1 MHDQPITVDTAAFGD
16 QTHEW
21 PLADGR
27 TLGYG
32 LYGASDGPLVVVLD
46 GPGSRGLARAMSSP
60 AAQLGI
66 KLLAPDRPG
75 FGSSS
80 PAGERSIAAI
90 SGDLFALVDHLGF
103 RRFGLV
109 AQSGGTPY
117 ALAVA
122 AAAGDRVTGLAF
134 VGGLAPLDEPHALR
148 DVARSMRMAFMLA
161 RRAPWV
167 LRLFLNGVARQT
179 AKDPEAVARKFAATL
194 PADDRRVLADPTL
207 WAIHATSCAEITSRP
222 AAFALETRMLV
233 RPWSVD
239 YGRISAPA
247 ALWVGEL
254 DRTHPPRM
262 SRRLAKLLGGA
273 PVTVV
278 AGAATFAMLPC
289 FPDVLR
295 HAAALPEDG
304 APSGQ
309 QALRPESSTSNKA
322 VGWRADST
330 RR

>member
-1 MHDQPITVDTAAFGD
+1 MQEEPMTTDTAAFRD
-16 QTHEW
+16 HTHDSG
-21 PLADGR
+21 LADGR

-46 GPGSRGLARAMSSP
+46 GPGSCGLAGAMSSP

-75 FGSSS
+75 FGCST
-80 PAGERSIAAI
+80 PARAGSIAAV
-90 SGDLFALVDHLGF
+90 SRDLLVLVDHLGF

-122 AAAGDRVTGLAF
+122 AAAGDQVTGLAF
-134 VGGLAPLDEPHALR
+134 VGGLAPLGERHALQ
-148 DVARSMRMAFMLA
+148 DVARPMRIAFVLA

-167 LRLFLNGVARQT
+167 MRLFLNGLARKT
-179 AKDPEAVARKFAATL
+179 AKDPEAVARKFAANM
-194 PADDRRVLADPTL
+194 PPDDRRVLADPTL
-207 WAIHATSCAEITSRP
+207 WAIHASSSAEIVSRP
-222 AAFALETRMLV
+222 AAFARETRMLV
-233 RPWSVD
+233 RPWSID

-254 DRTHPPRM
+254 DRTHPERM
-262 SRRLAKLLGGA
+262 SRRLATLLGEA

-295 HAAALPEDG
+295 HAAALPEDV

-309 QALRPESSTSNKA
+309 RSLRPEPPTSNEA
-322 VGWRADST
+322 VESRADST

>member
-1 MHDQPITVDTAAFGD
+1 MHEEPMTVDTAPFGD

-21 PLADGR
+21 RLADGR

-32 LYGASDGPLVVVLD
+32 LYGASDGPLVLVLD
-46 GPGSRGLARAMSSP
+46 GPGSRGLARAMASP

-75 FGSSS
+75 FGCST
-80 PAGERSIAAI
+80 PVPERSIATV
-90 SGDLFALVDHLGF
+90 SGDLLALVDHLGF

-134 VGGLAPLDEPHALR
+134 IGGLAPLDEPHALQ
-148 DVARSMRMAFMLA
+148 DVARPIRLVGLLA
-161 RRAPWV
+161 RRAPWL
-167 LRLFLNGVARQT
+167 LRLLLNGLSRRT
-179 AKDPEAVARKFAATL
+179 AKDPEAVARTYANRMP
-194 PADDRRVLADPTL
+194 PADRRALADPTL
-207 WAIHATSCAEITSRP
+207 WAIHARSSAEIGSRP
-222 AAFALETRMLV
+222 AALAREMRVLV
-233 RPWSVD
+233 RPWSID
-239 YGRISAPA
+239 YDRISAPA

-254 DRTHPPRM
+254 DRNHPPSM
-262 SRRLAKLLGGA
+262 SRRLATRLGEA
-273 PVTVV
+273 PITMV

-289 FPDVLR
+289 FPDALR
-295 HAAALPEDG
+295 HAAALPDDR
-304 APSGQ
+304 APNGGQ
-309 QALRPESSTSNKA
+309 PSRPGISTSNETA
-322 VGWRADST
+322 GSPADST

>member
-1 MHDQPITVDTAAFGD
+1 MTTDTAAFRD
-16 QTHEW
+16 HTHEF

-46 GPGSRGLARAMSSP
+46 GPGSRGLTRAIASP

-75 FGSSS
+75 FGCSS
-80 PAGERSIAAI
+80 PVRERSITAI
-90 SGDLFALVDHLGF
+90 SGDLLALVDHLRF
-103 RRFGLV
+103 RRFGLI

-134 VGGLAPLDEPHALR
+134 IGGMAPLDEPHALQ
-148 DVARSMRMAFMLA
+148 DVARPVRIAFVLA

-167 LRLFLNGVARQT
+167 LRLFLNGLARQT
-179 AKDPEAVARKFAATL
+179 AKDREAVARKFAANMP
-194 PADDRRVLADPTL
+194 PADRRVLADPTL
-207 WAIHATSCAEITSRP
+207 WAIHASSSAEIVSRP
-222 AAFALETRMLV
+222 AALAREMRMLV
-233 RPWSVD
+233 RPWSID

-254 DRTHPPRM
+254 DRTHPPSM
-262 SRRLAKLLGGA
+262 SRCLAKLLGS
-273 PVTVV
+273 TRIVV
-278 AGAATFAMLPC
+278 VPGAATFAMLPC

-309 QALRPESSTSNKA
+309 QAFRPESPTSNEA
-322 VGWRADST
+322 LRSRADST
-330 RR
+330 HP

>member
-1 MHDQPITVDTAAFGD
+1 MHDQPTTVDTAAFGD

-21 PLADGR
+21 GLADGR
-27 TLGYG
+27 ALGYG

-60 AAQLGI
+60 AARLGI

-75 FGSSS
+75 FGCSS
-80 PAGERSIAAI
+80 PAGERSIAVVCR
-90 SGDLFALVDHLGF
+90 DLLALVDHLGF

-122 AAAGDRVTGLAF
+122 AAAGERVTGLAF
-134 VGGLAPLDEPHALR
+134 IGGLAPLDEPHALR
-148 DVARSMRMAFMLA
+148 GVARPVRIAFVLA

-167 LRLFLNGVARQT
+167 LRLFLNGLARQA
-179 AKDPEAVARKFAATL
+179 AKDPELAARKYAARML
-194 PADDRRVLADPTL
+194 PEDRRMLDDPTI
-207 WAIHATSCAEITSRP
+207 WAIHTASSAEIMSRP
-222 AAFALETRMLV
+222 DAFALEMRMLA
-233 RPWSVD
+233 RPWSIDWDRV
-239 YGRISAPA
+239 SAPA

-289 FPDVLR
+289 YPGALC
-295 HAAALPEDG
+295 HAAALPEDR

-309 QALRPESSTSNKA
+309 QALRPETSPSDGA
-322 VGWRADST
+322 VGSPADST